1 MKMNFKILSL
11 ISLFLGSSLAYD
23 EYLGNVKRPE
33 IFELTDFKV
42 PDITINLSEDD
53 YNRYFLTYQCEY
65 DMNIRHAVRNEECYN
80 APWVD
85 FTNTLDKAF
94 KYGLMDK
101 TKFDNDDLQIVK
113 NGNITLAHFESFV
126 TKYTEFTLE
135 RILSLSY
142 GLITIPSYETE
153 DATLSFDLDGKVTE
167 VPIKFSVGG
176 RSTTRYE
183 KLGFNIKVNNGTLF
197 GVKQLRLRT
206 EVVDPSFI
214 REKLI
219 YDMANALEL
228 PCLSTNF
235 ARVFF
240 NDRFMGFYAMRDAYK
255 SHWIETTFGE
265 KKTQHLYECDGNY
278 GSSHAFNCLNDDEE
292 LQQNDVDF
300 QNFLNRIDNTS
311 TKEELAKFFD
321 VEDYLKWQSIKFLI
335 GGWDHGSSAQNL
347 YLYMFSNPVTGM
359 EYWIPLLYD
368 FDNDLGCYG
377 ETNSEHS
384 FAEAVYS
391 LEKKNPIYKILGI
404 NENASPEVIK
414 YMDEIMRN
422 YFNPEALFKRID
434 QIKEF
439 VDPYMQEDRIPDAN
453 GKRPGRVPRNYIR
466 MKDYFTYEDFQIN
479 TEFTSIIVRQYLSD
493 DVIED
498 QKAYGIKLWII
509 EKFKTAC
516 ASFNLDCSYADEFLE
531 GFTYTPDLVIHEEHN
546 SGCKNSDY
554 ECCVFPHPAV
564 KMKDEVGEWGIE
576 NNHWC
581 LIVND
586 EESADL
592 TSPVIDT
599 CWSLSEGYPCCKQED
614 TAITYTSKTR
624 GAQYGVENGDWC
636 GITDLQLDYIKR
648 KNADDTSP
656 AEAPTTVASE
666 CWSLAEDIPCCVNEK
681 TSVTYVSKD
690 GSKKYGVEN
699 KDWCGI
705 TELQENYIESR
716 RIALNQPEDCWS
728 LQEGYPCC
736 VKETTP
742 VKYVTEGRGVKFG
755 VENGDWCGITDLQLN
770 YIAAQENAEALAP
783 LPISAEIPFS
793 PDESIPSNVPISG
806 VPVIPDAPFTPE
818 EVPVIPN
825 ASFTPEEVP
834 TVPDASF
841 TPEEVPAVPDAS
853 FTPEDPVVP
862 DAPFIPEEVP
872 YIPNIPIVPEDP
884 VVPVTPG
891 VPVVPDAP
899 FIPEEVPYMPNI
911 PRNPN

>member
-1 MKMNFKILSL
+1 M
-11 ISLFLGSSLAYD
+11 GSSLAYD
-23 EYLGNVKRPE
+23 KYFGNVKRPE

-65 DMNIRHAVRNEECYN
+65 DMNIRHAVRNEDCYN

-113 NGNITLAHFESFV
+113 NGNITLTHFESFV
-126 TKYTEFTLE
+126 TKYTDFTLE

-153 DATLSFDLDGKVTE
+153 DASLSFDLDGKVTE

-183 KLGFNIKVNNGTLF
+183 KLGFNIKVKNETLF
-197 GVKQLRLRT
+197 GIKQLRLRT

-219 YDMANALEL
+219 YDMANALGL

-265 KKTQHLYECDGNY
+265 KKTKHLYECDGNY

-321 VEDYLKWQSIKFLI
+321 VEDYLKWQAIKFLI

-377 ETNSEHS
+377 ETDSEHS
-384 FAEAVYS
+384 FEEAVYS

-422 YFNPEALFKRID
+422 YFNPEALFSRID

-453 GKRPGRVPRNYIR
+453 GNRPGRVPRNYIR

-509 EKFKTAC
+509 EKFKKAC
-516 ASFNLDCSYADEFLE
+516 SSFNLDCSYADEFLD

-581 LIVND
+581 LIVSN
-586 EESADL
+586 EETEAIS
-592 TSPVIDT
+592 SVIDT

-624 GAQYGVENGDWC
+624 EAQYGVENGDWC

-648 KNADDTSP
+648 KNAETTNP
-656 AEAPTTVASE
+656 AEGPAAVTNSTTVDSE
-666 CWSLAEDIPCCVNEK
+666 CWSLAENIPCCVNER
-681 TSVTYVSKD
+681 TSVAYVSKD

-705 TELQENYIESR
+705 TELQENYIESL

-742 VKYVTEGRGVKFG
+742 VKYITEGRKVKFG

-770 YIAAQENAEALAP
+770 YIAAHENVEALP
-783 LPISAEIPFS
+783 PEVPFS
-793 PDESIPSNVPISG
+793 PDSSIPSNVQNTQELSFPSEEVI
-806 VPVIPDAPFTPE
+806 VIPDVFITSEVSPVLPDVSMIPE
-818 EVPVIPN
+818 EVPLLPEIP
-825 ASFTPEEVP
+825 FIQEVP
-834 TVPDASF
+834 
-841 TPEEVPAVPDAS
+841 
-853 FTPEDPVVP
+853 VVS

-872 YIPNIPIVPEDP
+872 IIPNVPITPDGPFTPE
-884 VVPVTPG
+884 G
-891 VPVVPDAP
+891 PVVPDAP
-899 FIPEEVPYMPNI
+899 FPEEVPYIPNALI
-911 PRNPN
+911 NPY